1 MTPKTGVALE
11 TLFTVQ
17 VDRVED
23 LNMPFTYWFMVYL
36 NRTMYDVDMMDGSS
50 TNAFDLSEVKS
61 ENLLL
66 TYLPYGDLILVV

>member
-1 MTPKTGVALE
+1 ME

-36 NRTMYDVDMMDGSS
+36 NRTMYDADMIDGSS

-66 TYLPYGDLILVV
+66 TYLPFGDLILVV

>member
-1 MTPKTGVALE
+1 VSPKTGVAME

-36 NRTMYDVDMMDGSS
+36 NRTMYDADMIDGSS
-50 TNAFDLSEVKS
+50 NNAFDLSEVKS

-66 TYLPYGDLILVV
+66 TYLPFGDLILVV